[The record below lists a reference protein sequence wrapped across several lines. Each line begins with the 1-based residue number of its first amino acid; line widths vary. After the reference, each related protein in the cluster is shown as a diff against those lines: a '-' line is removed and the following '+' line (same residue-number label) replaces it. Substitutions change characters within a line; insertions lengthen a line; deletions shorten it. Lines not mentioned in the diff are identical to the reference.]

1 MVLEF
6 ADIGADDRLFQINIG
21 LHKARTQNF
30 CFFVISPK
38 IWWGIPC
45 RVVFVNGLLFWS
57 IFLLLFIYCGDKID
71 ASWNC

>member
-30 CFFVISPK
+30 CF
-38 IWWGIPC
+38 
-45 RVVFVNGLLFWS
+45 
-57 IFLLLFIYCGDKID
+57 LLLVLKCDEGSP
-71 ASWNC
+71 AE